1 MTDFPLDGE
10 MPTPET
16 PAQVQAMSPLA
27 MLAPTQIQMLTGIAA
42 SPAGN
47 MVILRY
53 ETPVGSFAFLVSPEH
68 AKTHANEILKTATQ
82 AGTGL
87 LLPPGAQI

>member
-10 MPTPET
+10 MPTPEAA
-16 PAQVQAMSPLA
+16 PKAMAPLS
-27 MLAPTQIQMLTGIAA
+27 MIAPTQIQMITGIAA

-53 ETPVGSFAFLVSPEH
+53 ETPVGSFAFLVNPEH
-68 AKTHANEILKTATQ
+68 AKTHAADIQRIAAQ
-82 AGTGL
+82 ASSGL
-87 LLPPGAQI
+87 LLPPGSQI